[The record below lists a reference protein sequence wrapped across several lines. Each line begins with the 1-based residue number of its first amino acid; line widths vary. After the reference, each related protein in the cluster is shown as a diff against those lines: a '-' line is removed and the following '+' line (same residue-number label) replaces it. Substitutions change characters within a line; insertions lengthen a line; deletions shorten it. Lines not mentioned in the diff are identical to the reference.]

1 MTPFYWGASPGIF
14 DWICNFRG
22 RWAPAGS
29 RQAALGLID
38 EVDNVHKLAE
48 QPQKLITVTP
58 PHPPN
63 ASHGQEKVTMEN
75 VSSSDM
81 IQSRLGRS

>member
-1 MTPFYWGASPGIF
+1 MDYFDSVLLPASPGIF

-22 RWAPAGS
+22 RWASPGS

-48 QPQKLITVTP
+48 QASKTNHSLESTP
-58 PHPPN
+58 P
-63 ASHGQEKVTMEN
+63 
-75 VSSSDM
+75 SSLAWRGKSDD
-81 IQSRLGRS
+81 

>member
-48 QPQKLITVTP
+48 QASKTNPPTP
-58 PHPPN
+58 PKCLPWP
-63 ASHGQEKVTMEN
+63 GK
-75 VSSSDM
+75 SDD
-81 IQSRLGRS
+81 GKCV

>member
-22 RWAPAGS
+22 KWVSAGS

-38 EVDNVHKLAE
+38 EIDNVHKLAE
-48 QPQKLITVTP
+48 QASKTNHTL
-58 PHPPN
+58 PN